1 MLPKDGIF
9 DPPLIL
15 CFSAEN
21 NVPDTNYYPPRCVRS
36 SSTKPLYRGDDAY
49 PSPFLFHQAIGKT
62 AHPVRQRHHFNSH
75 HAVIGTCHV
84 HNLF

>member
-49 PSPFLFHQAIGKT
+49 PSPFYFTRPSAKRRIQFVSATTSTAIM
-62 AHPVRQRHHFNSH
+62 R
-75 HAVIGTCHV
+75 
-84 HNLF
+84 